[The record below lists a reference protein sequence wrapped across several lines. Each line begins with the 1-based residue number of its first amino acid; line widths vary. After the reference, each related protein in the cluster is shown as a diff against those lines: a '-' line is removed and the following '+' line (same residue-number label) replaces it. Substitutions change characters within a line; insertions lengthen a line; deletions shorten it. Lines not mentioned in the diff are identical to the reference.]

1 MHTTKE
7 CVMSN
12 TNNSKVAGVCSE
24 CTTARATRALL
35 KELLKR
41 KLQMCYMPLKF
52 ISWISTVHFL
62 CASPYK
68 RRIIILGC
76 LKFTREI
83 RGHFLVTW
91 DLIFVCTVSWAA
103 SINVACGKVT
113 AICCSFLGFAMRILA
128 EVAITWLM
136 CAHWRNDRF
145 YPAFRL
151 LVRQLNMW
159 SITEQTH
166 YVCSRFRGKID
177 PVSFVQR
184 TRKYFSLA
192 SYRLTVR
199 TSCSVLGI
207 FSEVFSGRYKGKCT
221 GS

>member
-1 MHTTKE
+1 MHATEE

-24 CTTARATRALL
+24 CTTARATRAVL

-41 KLQMCYMPLKF
+41 KLQMCYRPLKV

-76 LKFTREI
+76 LKLTREI

-103 SINVACGKVT
+103 SINACGKVT

-136 CAHWRNDRF
+136 RAHWRNDGF

-151 LVRQLNMW
+151 LVRELNMW

-166 YVCSRFRGKID
+166 CVCYRFRGKID
-177 PVSFVQR
+177 PVCLVQR
-184 TRKYFSLA
+184 TRKYFGLA

-199 TSCSVLGI
+199 TSCFVLSI
-207 FSEVFSGRYKGKCT
+207 FSEVFSGRYESKCT
-221 GS
+221 GC

>member
-35 KELLKR
+35 KEFLKR

-52 ISWISTVHFL
+52 ISWISTMHFL

-76 LKFTREI
+76 LKLTREI

-91 DLIFVCTVSWAA
+91 DLILVCTVSWAA
-103 SINVACGKVT
+103 SINEACGKVT

-128 EVAITWLM
+128 EFAITWLM

-145 YPAFRL
+145 IL
-151 LVRQLNMW
+151 HSDCL
-159 SITEQTH
+159 
-166 YVCSRFRGKID
+166 
-177 PVSFVQR
+177 
-184 TRKYFSLA
+184 
-192 SYRLTVR
+192 
-199 TSCSVLGI
+199 
-207 FSEVFSGRYKGKCT
+207 SEN
-221 GS
+221 

>member
-7 CVMSN
+7 CVISN

-35 KELLKR
+35 KELPKR

-76 LKFTREI
+76 LKLIREI

-103 SINVACGKVT
+103 SINEGLRKGDSNMLFIPWFFNA
-113 AICCSFLGFAMRILA
+113 
-128 EVAITWLM
+128 
-136 CAHWRNDRF
+136 
-145 YPAFRL
+145 YPC
-151 LVRQLNMW
+151 W
-159 SITEQTH
+159 SCYNLTH
-166 YVCSRFRGKID
+166 
-177 PVSFVQR
+177 
-184 TRKYFSLA
+184 
-192 SYRLTVR
+192 VR
-199 TSCSVLGI
+199 TLKKWQVLSCIQIACQTIKYVIYNWTDTLCLFP
-207 FSEVFSGRYKGKCT
+207 FSGKNRSCLFRTTYKEVFQSCIVPLDCSNFMFCLRYF
-221 GS
+221 